1 MKKTLLA
8 LMLLVGTCLF
18 ASAQVVQDC
27 GAIDCPGRCGRFI
40 DQNGDGFCDRGRLS
54 SPAPATQSSSETT
67 DEKTQESPNGH
78 ADSKRITTKD
88 TKDTKGTK
96 GTEDTPA
103 QSEKEEA
110 EGMATES
117 IGATAEPSTE
127 TVAEEDNAAEEPA
140 ENTPQKKPYD
150 LILISA
156 LTLGLYA
163 LTFILVKANVLKKIT
178 HRKIWNA
185 ILLITALV
193 SCLLGFFLVFQ
204 INYGWKMD
212 WFWKVKFYHVEF
224 GIAMTIVALFHI
236 FWHMNYWKTL
246 FKKREKKQEDKQ

>member
-1 MKKTLLA
+1 MKKTILA
-8 LMLLVGTCLF
+8 LMLFVGTCLF
-18 ASAQVVQDC
+18 ATAQVVQDC

-54 SPAPATQSSSETT
+54 SPAPATQSTAET
-67 DEKTQESPNGH
+67 DAGKAEVAPIVN
-78 ADSKRITTKD
+78 AKD
-88 TKDTKGTK
+88 TKNTKSTK
-96 GTEDTPA
+96 DAKNTKESPA
-103 QSEKEEA
+103 QTVKEEPK
-110 EGMATES
+110 EVNTENIATS
-117 IGATAEPSTE
+117 QEPSTE
-127 TVAEEDNAAEEPA
+127 AVAEEETTVEKPA
-140 ENTPQKKPYD
+140 DNTPQKKPYD
-150 LILISA
+150 LILITA

-163 LTFILVKANVLKKIT
+163 LTFILVKANVLKKTT
-178 HRKIWNA
+178 HRKIWNS

-193 SCLLGFFLVFQ
+193 SCLLGFFLVLQ

-246 FKKREKKQEDKQ
+246 FKKRENKQ

>member
-1 MKKTLLA
+1 MKKTILA
-8 LMLLVGTCLF
+8 LMLFVGTCLF
-18 ASAQVVQDC
+18 ATAQVVQDC

-54 SPAPATQSSSETT
+54 SPAPATQSTAET
-67 DEKTQESPNGH
+67 DAGKAEVAPIVN
-78 ADSKRITTKD
+78 TKD
-88 TKDTKGTK
+88 TKNTKNTK
-96 GTEDTPA
+96 DAKNTKESPA
-103 QSEKEEA
+103 QTVKEEPK
-110 EGMATES
+110 EVNTENIATS
-117 IGATAEPSTE
+117 QEPSTE
-127 TVAEEDNAAEEPA
+127 AVAEEETTVEKPA
-140 ENTPQKKPYD
+140 DNTPQKKPYD
-150 LILISA
+150 LILITA

-163 LTFILVKANVLKKIT
+163 LTFILVKANVLKKTT
-178 HRKIWNA
+178 HRKIWNS

-193 SCLLGFFLVFQ
+193 SCLLGFFLVLQ

-246 FKKREKKQEDKQ
+246 FKKRENKQ

>member
-1 MKKTLLA
+1 
-8 LMLLVGTCLF
+8 MLLVGTCLF

-78 ADSKRITTKD
+78 SDSKRITTKD
-88 TKDTKGTK
+88 TKDTKGT
-96 GTEDTPA
+96 EDAKNTKESPA
-103 QSEKEEA
+103 QTVKEEPK
-110 EGMATES
+110 EVNTENIATS
-117 IGATAEPSTE
+117 QEPSTE
-127 TVAEEDNAAEEPA
+127 AVAEEETTVEKPA
-140 ENTPQKKPYD
+140 DNTPQKKPYD
-150 LILISA
+150 LILITA

-163 LTFILVKANVLKKIT
+163 LTFILVKANVLKKTT
-178 HRKIWNA
+178 HRKIWNS

-193 SCLLGFFLVFQ
+193 SCLLGFFLVLQ

-246 FKKREKKQEDKQ
+246 FKKRENKQ

>member
-1 MKKTLLA
+1 
-8 LMLLVGTCLF
+8 MLLVGTCLF

-54 SPAPATQSSSETT
+54 SPAPTTQSTAETDAGKEQVVSNVT
-67 DEKTQESPNGH
+67 
-78 ADSKRITTKD
+78 SKNTENTKD
-88 TKDTKGTK
+88 TKDAKGTK
-96 GTEDTPA
+96 VQTIKED
-103 QSEKEEA
+103 S
-110 EGMATES
+110 EGMAAES
-117 IGATAEPSTE
+117 IEPTPEPSTE
-127 TVAEEDNAAEEPA
+127 AVAEEDTATEEPA
-140 ENTPQKKPYD
+140 EKAPQKKPYD
-150 LILISA
+150 LVLISL

-163 LTFILVKANVLKKIT
+163 FTFILVKTNAMKKTT
-178 HRKIWNA
+178 HRKIWNT

>member
-1 MKKTLLA
+1 MKKTLLV
-8 LMLLVGTCLF
+8 LMLLMGTCLF

-54 SPAPATQSSSETT
+54 SPAPTTQSTT
-67 DEKTQESPNGH
+67 DAAEEKTLESANGQ
-78 ADSKRITTKD
+78 AGVNKTTQKDIKSAKD
-88 TKDTKGTK
+88 TKAVSAPTV
-96 GTEDTPA
+96 
-103 QSEKEEA
+103 KEEA
-110 EGMATES
+110 IES
-117 IGATAEPSTE
+117 IEPTLEPSSEATVNENLETE
-127 TVAEEDNAAEEPA
+127 ETASS
-140 ENTPQKKPYD
+140 TPQKKPYD
-150 LILISA
+150 LILITA

-163 LTFILVKANVLKKIT
+163 LTFILVKTNVLKKTT
-178 HRKIWNA
+178 HRKIWNS

-193 SCLLGFFLVFQ
+193 SCLLGFFLVLQ

-246 FKKREKKQEDKQ
+246 FKKRDNKQENKQ

>member
-1 MKKTLLA
+1 MKRILFA

-54 SPAPATQSSSETT
+54 SPAPTTQSTAETDAGKEQIVSNVT
-67 DEKTQESPNGH
+67 
-78 ADSKRITTKD
+78 SKNTENTKD
-88 TKDTKGTK
+88 TKDAKGTKDTKGTK
-96 GTEDTPA
+96 VQTIKEDP
-103 QSEKEEA
+103 
-110 EGMATES
+110 EGMAAES
-117 IGATAEPSTE
+117 IETTPEPSTE
-127 TVAEEDNAAEEPA
+127 AVAEEDTAAEEPA
-140 ENTPQKKPYD
+140 GNTPQKKPYD
-150 LILISA
+150 LVLISL

-163 LTFILVKANVLKKIT
+163 FTFILVKTNAMKKTT
-178 HRKIWNA
+178 HRKIWNT

-212 WFWKVKFYHVEF
+212 WFWKVKYYHVEF

-246 FKKREKKQEDKQ
+246 FKKRENKQEDKQ

>member
-1 MKKTLLA
+1 MKKTILA

-54 SPAPATQSSSETT
+54 SPAPATQSTAETDAGKEQVVSNVT
-67 DEKTQESPNGH
+67 
-78 ADSKRITTKD
+78 SKNTENTKD

-96 GTEDTPA
+96 VQTIKEDP
-103 QSEKEEA
+103 
-110 EGMATES
+110 EGMAAES
-117 IGATAEPSTE
+117 IEPTPEPLTE
-127 TVAEEDNAAEEPA
+127 AVAEEDTAAEEPA
-140 ENTPQKKPYD
+140 GNTPQKKPYD
-150 LILISA
+150 LVLISL

-163 LTFILVKANVLKKIT
+163 FTFILVKTNAMKKTT
-178 HRKIWNA
+178 HRKIWNS

-246 FKKREKKQEDKQ
+246 FKKRENKQENKH

>member
-1 MKKTLLA
+1 MKKTILA

-54 SPAPATQSSSETT
+54 SPTPATQSTAETDAGKEQVVSNVT
-67 DEKTQESPNGH
+67 
-78 ADSKRITTKD
+78 SKNTENTKD
-88 TKDTKGTK
+88 AKGTK
-96 GTEDTPA
+96 VQTIKEDP
-103 QSEKEEA
+103 
-110 EGMATES
+110 EGMAAES
-117 IGATAEPSTE
+117 IEPTPEPSTE
-127 TVAEEDNAAEEPA
+127 AVAEEDTAAEEPA
-140 ENTPQKKPYD
+140 GNTPQKKPYD
-150 LILISA
+150 LVLISL

-163 LTFILVKANVLKKIT
+163 FTFILVKTNAMKKTT
-178 HRKIWNA
+178 HRKIWNS

-246 FKKREKKQEDKQ
+246 FKKRENKRENKQ

>member
-1 MKKTLLA
+1 
-8 LMLLVGTCLF
+8 MLLMGTCLF

-54 SPAPATQSSSETT
+54 SPAPTTQSTTETDASK
-67 DEKTQESPNGH
+67 DEVVPPVN
-78 ADSKRITTKD
+78 

-96 GTEDTPA
+96 GSPA
-103 QSEKEEA
+103 QTIKEDPKEVN
-110 EGMATES
+110 TENITTS
-117 IGATAEPSTE
+117 QEPSTE
-127 TVAEEDNAAEEPA
+127 EVAEEVATEEEPA
-140 ENTPQKKPYD
+140 DTTPQKKPYD
-150 LILISA
+150 LILITA

-163 LTFILVKANVLKKIT
+163 LTFILVKTNVLKKTT
-178 HRKIWNA
+178 HRKIWNS

-193 SCLLGFFLVFQ
+193 SCLLGFFLVLQ

-246 FKKREKKQEDKQ
+246 FKKRDNKQENKQ

>member
-1 MKKTLLA
+1 MKRILFA

-54 SPAPATQSSSETT
+54 SPAPTTQSTAETDAGKAEVAPT
-67 DEKTQESPNGH
+67 VN
-78 ADSKRITTKD
+78 TKD
-88 TKDTKGTK
+88 AKDAKGTKDTKGTK
-96 GTEDTPA
+96 GTKVQTIKEDP
-103 QSEKEEA
+103 
-110 EGMATES
+110 EGMAAES
-117 IGATAEPSTE
+117 IETTPEPSTE
-127 TVAEEDNAAEEPA
+127 AVAEEDTAAEEPA
-140 ENTPQKKPYD
+140 GNTPQKKPYD
-150 LILISA
+150 LVLISL

-163 LTFILVKANVLKKIT
+163 FTFILVKTNAMKKTT
-178 HRKIWNA
+178 HRKIWNT

-212 WFWKVKFYHVEF
+212 WFWKVKYYHVEF

-246 FKKREKKQEDKQ
+246 FKKRENKQEDKQ

>member
-1 MKKTLLA
+1 MKKTILA
-8 LMLLVGTCLF
+8 LMLLVSTCLC
-18 ASAQVVQDC
+18 ATAQVVQDC

-54 SPAPATQSSSETT
+54 SPAPAAQSTAET
-67 DEKTQESPNGH
+67 DAGKAEVAPIVN
-78 ADSKRITTKD
+78 TKD
-88 TKDTKGTK
+88 TKSTKDTKN
-96 GTEDTPA
+96 TPA
-103 QSEKEEA
+103 QTVKEEPK
-110 EGMATES
+110 EDNTENIAS
-117 IGATAEPSTE
+117 CEEPSTE
-127 TVAEEDNAAEEPA
+127 EVVEEETTAEDHADS
-140 ENTPQKKPYD
+140 TPQKKPYD
-150 LILISA
+150 LILITA

-163 LTFILVKANVLKKIT
+163 LTFILVKANVLKKTT
-178 HRKIWNA
+178 HRKIWNS

>member
-1 MKKTLLA
+1 MKKTILA

-54 SPAPATQSSSETT
+54 SPAPTTQSTTET
-67 DEKTQESPNGH
+67 DAGKTEVATAVNTKG
-78 ADSKRITTKD
+78 TKD
-88 TKDTKGTK
+88 TKSTKVQTIK
-96 GTEDTPA
+96 EDP
-103 QSEKEEA
+103 
-110 EGMATES
+110 EGIAAES
-117 IGATAEPSTE
+117 IETTPEPSTE
-127 TVAEEDNAAEEPA
+127 AVAEEDTATEEPA
-140 ENTPQKKPYD
+140 EKAPQKKPYD
-150 LILISA
+150 LVLISL

-163 LTFILVKANVLKKIT
+163 FTFILVKTNAMKKTT
-178 HRKIWNA
+178 HRKIWNT

-246 FKKREKKQEDKQ
+246 FKKRENKQEYKQ

>member
-1 MKKTLLA
+1 MKKTILA

-54 SPAPATQSSSETT
+54 SPAPTTQSTAETDAGKEQVVSNVT
-67 DEKTQESPNGH
+67 
-78 ADSKRITTKD
+78 SKNTENTKD
-88 TKDTKGTK
+88 TKDAKGTK
-96 GTEDTPA
+96 VQTIKED
-103 QSEKEEA
+103 S
-110 EGMATES
+110 EGMAAES
-117 IGATAEPSTE
+117 IEPTPEPSTE
-127 TVAEEDNAAEEPA
+127 AVAEEDTATEEPA
-140 ENTPQKKPYD
+140 EKAPQKKPYD
-150 LILISA
+150 LVLISL

-163 LTFILVKANVLKKIT
+163 FTFILVKTNAMKKTT
-178 HRKIWNA
+178 HRKIWNT

>member
-54 SPAPATQSSSETT
+54 SPAPATQSTAETDASK
-67 DEKTQESPNGH
+67 DEVAPTVNTKS
-78 ADSKRITTKD
+78 TKD
-88 TKDTKGTK
+88 TKDAKNTKST
-96 GTEDTPA
+96 TVQT
-103 QSEKEEA
+103 EKEESQ
-110 EGMATES
+110 EVATENVETS
-117 IGATAEPSTE
+117 PESSTE
-127 TVAEEDNAAEEPA
+127 AVAEEDLATEEPA
-140 ENTPQKKPYD
+140 DSTPQKKPYD

-163 LTFILVKANVLKKIT
+163 LTFILVKANVLKKTT
-178 HRKIWNA
+178 HRKIWNS

-246 FKKREKKQEDKQ
+246 FKKRENKQ

>member
-1 MKKTLLA
+1 MKKTILA
-8 LMLLVGTCLF
+8 LMLFVGTCLF
-18 ASAQVVQDC
+18 ATAQVVQDC

-54 SPAPATQSSSETT
+54 SPAPATQSTAET
-67 DEKTQESPNGH
+67 DAGKAEVAPIVN
-78 ADSKRITTKD
+78 AKD
-88 TKDTKGTK
+88 TKNTKSTK
-96 GTEDTPA
+96 DAKNTKESPA
-103 QSEKEEA
+103 QTVKEEPK
-110 EGMATES
+110 EVNTENIATS
-117 IGATAEPSTE
+117 QEPSTE
-127 TVAEEDNAAEEPA
+127 AVAEEETTVEKPA
-140 ENTPQKKPYD
+140 DNTPQKKPYD
-150 LILISA
+150 LILITA

-163 LTFILVKANVLKKIT
+163 LTFILVKANVLKKTT
-178 HRKIWNA
+178 HRKIWNS

-193 SCLLGFFLVFQ
+193 SCLLGFFLVLQ

-246 FKKREKKQEDKQ
+246 FKKRENKL

>member
-1 MKKTLLA
+1 MKKIILA

-18 ASAQVVQDC
+18 ATAQVVQDC

-54 SPAPATQSSSETT
+54 NPAPATQSTAET
-67 DEKTQESPNGH
+67 D
-78 ADSKRITTKD
+78 ASKEQVVSNVASKNTKD
-88 TKDTKGTK
+88 TKDTKDAKDAKDTK
-96 GTEDTPA
+96 STPA
-103 QSEKEEA
+103 QTIKEVSNKEA
-110 EGMATES
+110 SES
-117 IGATAEPSTE
+117 IETVPEPSNEAVTE
-127 TVAEEDNAAEEPA
+127 EETPVEEPA
-140 ENTPQKKPYD
+140 DNTPQKKPYD
-150 LILISA
+150 LILITA

-163 LTFILVKANVLKKIT
+163 LTFILVKANVLKKTT
-178 HRKIWNA
+178 HRKIWNS

-224 GIAMTIVALFHI
+224 GIAMTIVAIFHI

-246 FKKREKKQEDKQ
+246 FKKRENKQENKQ

>member
-1 MKKTLLA
+1 MKKTILA
-8 LMLLVGTCLF
+8 LMLFVGTCLF
-18 ASAQVVQDC
+18 ATAQVVQDC

-54 SPAPATQSSSETT
+54 SPAPATQSTAET
-67 DEKTQESPNGH
+67 DAGKAEVAPIVN
-78 ADSKRITTKD
+78 TKD
-88 TKDTKGTK
+88 TKNTKNTK
-96 GTEDTPA
+96 STKDAKNTKESPA
-103 QSEKEEA
+103 QTVKEEPK
-110 EGMATES
+110 EVNTENIATS
-117 IGATAEPSTE
+117 QEPSTE
-127 TVAEEDNAAEEPA
+127 AVAEEETTVEKPA
-140 ENTPQKKPYD
+140 DNTPQKKPYD
-150 LILISA
+150 LILITA

-163 LTFILVKANVLKKIT
+163 LTFILVKANVLKKTT
-178 HRKIWNA
+178 HRKIWNS

-193 SCLLGFFLVFQ
+193 SCLLGFFLVLQ

-246 FKKREKKQEDKQ
+246 FKKRENKQ

>member
-8 LMLLVGTCLF
+8 LMLLVSTCLC
-18 ASAQVVQDC
+18 ATAQVVQDC

-78 ADSKRITTKD
+78 SDSKRITTKD
-88 TKDTKGTK
+88 TKGTKDAKDTKS
-96 GTEDTPA
+96 TPT
-103 QSEKEEA
+103 QTIKEVSNKE
-110 EGMATES
+110 TSES
-117 IGATAEPSTE
+117 IETTPEPSNEAVTE
-127 TVAEEDNAAEEPA
+127 EETPVEEPA

-163 LTFILVKANVLKKIT
+163 LTFILVKANVLKKTT
-178 HRKIWNA
+178 HRKIWN
-185 ILLITALV
+185 ILLLITALA

-246 FKKREKKQEDKQ
+246 FKKRENKQENKH

>member
-1 MKKTLLA
+1 
-8 LMLLVGTCLF
+8 MLIAGLF
-18 ASAQVVQDC
+18 SFAAAQVVQDC

-54 SPAPATQSSSETT
+54 SPAPTTQSTAET
-67 DEKTQESPNGH
+67 DASKAESAPTEN
-78 ADSKRITTKD
+78 
-88 TKDTKGTK
+88 TKGTK
-96 GTEDTPA
+96 NTKDAKGTKNTKESPA
-103 QSEKEEA
+103 QTAKEEPKEVNA
-110 EGMATES
+110 ENIATS
-117 IGATAEPSTE
+117 QEPSTE
-127 TVAEEDNAAEEPA
+127 EVAEEDITAEEPA
-140 ENTPQKKPYD
+140 DSTPQKKPD
-150 LILISA
+150 DFILITA

-163 LTFILVKANVLKKIT
+163 LTFILVKANVLKKTT
-178 HRKIWNA
+178 HRKIWNS

-193 SCLLGFFLVFQ
+193 SCLLGFFLVLQ

-246 FKKREKKQEDKQ
+246 FKKRDNKQENKQ

>member
-1 MKKTLLA
+1 MKKIILA

-18 ASAQVVQDC
+18 ATAQVVQDC

-54 SPAPATQSSSETT
+54 SPAPATQSTAET
-67 DEKTQESPNGH
+67 DAGKAEVAPIVN
-78 ADSKRITTKD
+78 TKD
-88 TKDTKGTK
+88 TKNTKSTK
-96 GTEDTPA
+96 DAKNTKESPA
-103 QSEKEEA
+103 QTVKEEPK
-110 EGMATES
+110 EVNTENIATS
-117 IGATAEPSTE
+117 QEPSNEAVTE
-127 TVAEEDNAAEEPA
+127 EETPVEEPA
-140 ENTPQKKPYD
+140 DNTPQKKPYD
-150 LILISA
+150 LILIMA

-163 LTFILVKANVLKKIT
+163 LTFILVKANVLKKTT
-178 HRKIWNA
+178 HRKIWNS

-246 FKKREKKQEDKQ
+246 FKKRENKQ